1 MSKIIK
7 IESYNAYNQQLKE
20 SIVELEKIKQS
31 LLDMSVN
38 IAISGRWK
46 KWSDDQPVGTEF
58 EFTREM
64 LSNTGDKI
72 VDSFVEIIDHI
83 EDLQEELTNA

>member
-1 MSKIIK
+1 MSKVIK

-58 EFTREM
+58 EFTKEM

-72 VDSFVEIIDHI
+72 VDSFVLIIDHI

>member
-1 MSKIIK
+1 MSKVIK

>member
-1 MSKIIK
+1 MSKVIK

-72 VDSFVEIIDHI
+72 VDSFVGIIDLI